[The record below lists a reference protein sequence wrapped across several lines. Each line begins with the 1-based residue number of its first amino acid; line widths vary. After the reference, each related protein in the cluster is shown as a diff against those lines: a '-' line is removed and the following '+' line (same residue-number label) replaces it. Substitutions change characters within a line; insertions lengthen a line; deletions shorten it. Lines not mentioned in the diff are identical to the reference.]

1 MKGKKKSIST
11 AAVEVK
17 KEEEPLYKRYREW
30 ASGLPEDR
38 TSQEEQ
44 SVRKKLNLEP
54 KKEEEQEQ
62 TVEKMMDT
70 YLEDA
75 VLFLLFVYVFTLPE
89 LDFSPPDPNS
99 HTPVQLRDKRL
110 LQKAKASYEIIGPHL
125 KKIGPQIHTRVLEQ
139 LKGCNQDIRAV
150 HEELLTL
157 KMQWCGTSV
166 QRYVPQTPPLHDCIT
181 GKQLAADSGYVMLHP
196 CKRAVSKED
205 YVYLSSLHVAYHFW
219 DYVMRAF
226 QEQEMRE
233 GKEEEMREDSSIYI
247 IWNRWWGSTEKYMG
261 ATPFRQR
268 ILQLRA
274 MFLAAAAAQ

>member
-1 MKGKKKSIST
+1 MKKGKKNSIST
-11 AAVEVK
+11 AEVK
-17 KEEEPLYKRYREW
+17 KEEPLYKRYREW

-38 TSQEEQ
+38 TSQEEKA
-44 SVRKKLNLEP
+44 VRKKLSLEP
-54 KKEEEQEQ
+54 

-89 LDFSPPDPNS
+89 LDFSPPDPNI
-99 HTPVQLRDKRL
+99 HTPVQLRDKGL
-110 LQKAKASYEIIGPHL
+110 LQKAKAAYEIIGSHL
-125 KKIGPQIHTRVLEQ
+125 KNTGPRVHAHVLEQ
-139 LKGCNQDIRAV
+139 LKGCNEDIRAV

-166 QRYVPQTPPLHDCIT
+166 QRYVPQTPPLRDCIT

-196 CKRAVSKED
+196 SKRAVSKED
-205 YVYLSSLHVAYHFW
+205 YVYLSALHVAYHFQ

-233 GKEEEMREDSSIYI
+233 AKKEKEDTNIYSV
-247 IWNRWWGSTEKYMG
+247 WNRWWGTTDKYMG

-268 ILQLRA
+268 IIQLRA
-274 MFLAAAAAQ
+274 MFLAAAAAAAAQ